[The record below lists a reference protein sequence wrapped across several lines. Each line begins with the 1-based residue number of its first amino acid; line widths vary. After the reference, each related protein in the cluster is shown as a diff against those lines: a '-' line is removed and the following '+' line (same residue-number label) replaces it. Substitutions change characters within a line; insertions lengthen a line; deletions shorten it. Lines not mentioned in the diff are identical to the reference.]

1 MTDNQISDLRLTGT
15 DAPHSRRESLK
26 PVIALLGPHRRLM
39 KWTIGHGLAYEGL
52 IVAAAGISAYLVGRA
67 ITGTT
72 GGTLLPWIIVLAVL
86 VPLITLFQALEDYY
100 AHKMSFHSHDD
111 IRQSLFDAFER
122 LAPAFFVR
130 RRSGDVATA
139 ATSDVELVE
148 LYTSHHLPTRVVAT
162 VVPLFAAVGLLAL
175 HPVLFVTLLP
185 FLVLLATV
193 PGWLRVRA
201 QAQGTEILDRG
212 ARLSADLVDSVQG
225 LRDVVAFGAE
235 RYQLTRINANADA
248 LSVARIAHG
257 RRAGFEKAVSDGLV
271 SLGLLA
277 VVGVAAWLV
286 SGGSLS
292 GTAYPPAVVL
302 AAAAFIPLAKVT
314 SVGRELNRVA
324 AASDRITSLLREP
337 ALVTDS
343 IQAHRAESIRPHVR
357 FDQVGFRYAPDSP
370 EVLHDVSFH
379 IEESETVALVGH
391 SGAGKSTCANLLLRL
406 WDTTTGSV
414 RIGDVDLRHLP
425 LAQLPEL
432 VAHVPQ
438 DVYLFNGNVLDN
450 IRIGRPDASDED
462 VKRAVHIAAATE
474 FIEALP
480 RGYHT
485 QLGERGTRLSGG
497 QRQRL
502 AIARAILSS
511 APILVMDEAVSNLD
525 TESEVAIHQAIIDLG
540 GRRTIMI
547 IAHRQSTI
555 KNADR
560 IVVLSGGRVVE
571 SGRYAELMAADGPFS
586 ELMRQGLDH
595 FES

>member
-1 MTDNQISDLRLTGT
+1 MTDNQVSDLRLTGT
-15 DAPHSRRESLK
+15 DASYSRRESLK
-26 PVIALLGPHRRLM
+26 PVIALLGPHRRLL

-72 GGTLLPWIIVLAVL
+72 GGELLPWIIVLAVL

-139 ATSDVELVE
+139 ATSDVELIE

-225 LRDVVAFGAE
+225 LREVVAFGAE

-248 LSVARIAHG
+248 WGAARIAHG
-257 RRAGFEKAVSDGLV
+257 KRAGFEKAVSDGLV

-314 SVGRELNRVA
+314 SVGQELNRVA

-337 ALVTDS
+337 ALVTNS
-343 IQAHRAESIRPHVR
+343 IQAHHAESIRPHVR

-379 IEESETVALVGH
+379 IEEGETVALVGH

-438 DVYLFNGNVLDN
+438 DVYLFNGNILDN

-485 QLGERGTRLSGG
+485 QLGERGARLSGG

-502 AIARAILSS
+502 AIARAILSP

-525 TESEVAIHQAIIDLG
+525 TESEVAIHQAITGLG
-540 GRRTIMI
+540 SQRTMMI

-571 SGRYAELMAADGPFS
+571 NGCYTELMAANGPFS

-595 FES
+595 LD